1 VHLLLA
7 IVLGLGLMNMV
18 IGVLCESAL
27 SLQAKDEL
35 EAQRADLITF
45 LTAMKNLQ
53 EASRTVLGDQIL
65 STNILEQATGL
76 KMHTR
81 NQDTRALERFG
92 SQKTLSKVS
101 HISLG
106 GRENQ
111 KLQQFQKQ
119 LEESFAKAGLH
130 RLLVKKIF
138 DKVDHGRLGYMTVDD
153 LTKGALVVK
162 EDLAKVELYGCM
174 AALKDVRAKCVKMNE
189 CIIKVHLSM
198 QRVLEEMCSVV
209 HRRYQ
214 KEMLGS
220 PDKVLNPS
228 DYDASN
234 LRPEA
239 EAAVIEMCS
248 WFGEGSLPH
257 IQEMGSLRVS
267 PGTGKVTV
275 LGDEVVGSGTAFRT
289 EVQVGDIILI
299 EPMLVQKSGDAA
311 AKKTLALSVA
321 VVLSNVRVKIAG
333 FLLAESV
340 AEYVTFVI
348 ARGSDTSAPET
359 QAPFSGTT
367 ASVPKHMSPRSAQHL
382 FEWDLQTQRR
392 DVVNLQEAEKENLR
406 LQTLKKEADAEL
418 AMVLQRPLLIMCVKA
433 WKSQIKPRQ
442 KTVSLLW

>member
-1 VHLLLA
+1 
-7 IVLGLGLMNMV
+7 
-18 IGVLCESAL
+18 
-27 SLQAKDEL
+27 
-35 EAQRADLITF
+35 
-45 LTAMKNLQ
+45 
-53 EASRTVLGDQIL
+53 
-65 STNILEQATGL
+65 
-76 KMHTR
+76 
-81 NQDTRALERFG
+81 
-92 SQKTLSKVS
+92 
-101 HISLG
+101 
-106 GRENQ
+106 
-111 KLQQFQKQ
+111 
-119 LEESFAKAGLH
+119 
-130 RLLVKKIF
+130 
-138 DKVDHGRLGYMTVDD
+138 
-153 LTKGALVVK
+153 
-162 EDLAKVELYGCM
+162 
-174 AALKDVRAKCVKMNE
+174 
-189 CIIKVHLSM
+189 M

-220 PDKVLNPS
+220 PDKVHNPS

-239 EAAVIEMCS
+239 EAALIEMCR

-257 IQEMGSLRVS
+257 ILEMGSLRVS

-299 EPMLVQKSGDAA
+299 EPMVVQKSGDAA

-321 VVLSNVRVKIAG
+321 VVLSNVRLKIAG
-333 FLLAESV
+333 FMLAESV

-392 DVVNLQEAEKENLR
+392 DVVNLRDAEQENLR
-406 LQTLKKEADAEL
+406 LQGLKKEADAEL

-442 KTVSLLW
+442 KTVSLLWWGWILKNQYDQSVPSCSVWNRQVVTDHCFTPNHPQKQSCSEASVANSWGNLGGSTSKISISRKSWNSWGQGDFRIIFDVWAQGLATRKRRVGFRIPAVFPRRFY

>member
-1 VHLLLA
+1 
-7 IVLGLGLMNMV
+7 M
-18 IGVLCESAL
+18 
-27 SLQAKDEL
+27 
-35 EAQRADLITF
+35 
-45 LTAMKNLQ
+45 
-53 EASRTVLGDQIL
+53 
-65 STNILEQATGL
+65 
-76 KMHTR
+76 
-81 NQDTRALERFG
+81 
-92 SQKTLSKVS
+92 
-101 HISLG
+101 
-106 GRENQ
+106 
-111 KLQQFQKQ
+111 
-119 LEESFAKAGLH
+119 
-130 RLLVKKIF
+130 
-138 DKVDHGRLGYMTVDD
+138 
-153 LTKGALVVK
+153 
-162 EDLAKVELYGCM
+162 
-174 AALKDVRAKCVKMNE
+174 
-189 CIIKVHLSM
+189 HLSM